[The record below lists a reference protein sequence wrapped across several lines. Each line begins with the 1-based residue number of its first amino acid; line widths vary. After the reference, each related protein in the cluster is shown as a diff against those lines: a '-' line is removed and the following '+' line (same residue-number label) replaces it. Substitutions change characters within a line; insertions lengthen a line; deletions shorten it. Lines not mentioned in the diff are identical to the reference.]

1 VTRANV
7 DCARV
12 RVFRI
17 AIPAS
22 QIERSRA
29 FYEQVLGLDA
39 DDTVPSRIYFH
50 CGDVIVALID
60 WTVEGRTD
68 LKATPDNIYLATD
81 ELDSVYERAVA
92 ADARIV
98 SPIDLRAWGERSFY
112 CLDPDGNQ
120 LCFVDD
126 TTLFLGMGADW
137 A

>member
-1 VTRANV
+1 M
-7 DCARV
+7 

-22 QIERSRA
+22 RIDHSRA
-29 FYEQVLGLDA
+29 FYEHLLGMDV
-39 DDTVPSRIYFH
+39 DDTVPSRLYFH

-60 WTVEGRTD
+60 WTLEGRSG
-68 LKATPDNIYLATD
+68 LQPTPDNIYLATD
-81 ELDSVYERAVA
+81 ELDAVFERAEA
-92 ADARIV
+92 AGARVV
-98 SPIDLRAWGERSFY
+98 SPIEQRAWGERSFY

-126 TTLFLGMGADW
+126 ATLFLGQGADW

>member
-1 VTRANV
+1 M
-7 DCARV
+7 

-22 QIERSRA
+22 QIDRSRA
-29 FYEQVLGLDA
+29 FYEHLLGLDA
-39 DDTVPSRIYFH
+39 DDTVPSRLYFH

-68 LKATPDNIYLATD
+68 LKPTPDNIYLATD
-81 ELDSVYERAVA
+81 ELDTVYERAVA
-92 ADARIV
+92 AGARIV
-98 SPIDLRAWGERSFY
+98 SPIERRAWGERSFY